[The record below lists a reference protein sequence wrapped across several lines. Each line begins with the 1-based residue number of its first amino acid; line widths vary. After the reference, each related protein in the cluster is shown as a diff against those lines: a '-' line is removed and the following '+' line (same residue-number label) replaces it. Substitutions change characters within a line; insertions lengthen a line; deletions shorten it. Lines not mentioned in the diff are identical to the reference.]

1 LQDVLTEIG
10 APESYY
16 FKQEQLVQLNDD
28 ISAWK
33 DCFLNYFSLGIDIV
47 IARETNTVK
56 KFVFHTNF
64 PSSHDFYRYN
74 KANFELRPANSNS
87 DHVINANT
95 TWKTVKQICGDGG
108 RPLVNRKGPFTTH
121 FYGYPGMIFEVMKD
135 DHLGSICW
143 FCPTHTEL

>member
-95 TWKTVKQICGDGG
+95 TVSYISFF
-108 RPLVNRKGPFTTH
+108 LFSI
-121 FYGYPGMIFEVMKD
+121 FYFLFSVFDFQYFIVENCETNM
-135 DHLGSICW
+135 W
-143 FCPTHTEL
+143 